1 LTVNGDLTL
10 TAGYL
15 NTQSNT
21 ITLGGNLS
29 GESSSKRVWGN
40 LGSTKSLALNQT
52 STFGNLGLSVTSG
65 GQAMGSTQVI
75 RHLGSGLTIGTANSI
90 LRQYEIHPTTNTGLS
105 ATLVVSYEDD
115 ELNGLTE
122 ANLKLYRKPTAGTY
136 TKQVASVVNADANTL
151 TMSNIVAFSD
161 WTASDNNAIL
171 PVTILSLTGKQIGKD
186 HLISWQVGTEVN
198 FAHYVVETSIDGKQ
212 FNEVGQVQGEGKKN
226 YQFSNL
232 QATSTY
238 YRLKLVDLDGSVEYS
253 PVIKIGSK
261 TDNKL
266 SFYPNPVKDQLTV
279 VLEANV
285 SAQLVNSI
293 GQVVWT
299 GSLEAGINTILVG
312 QFVQGVYSLVV
323 EGKGYQIIK

>member
-1 LTVNGDLTL
+1 
-10 TAGYL
+10 
-15 NTQSNT
+15 
-21 ITLGGNLS
+21 
-29 GESSSKRVWGN
+29 
-40 LGSTKSLALNQT
+40 
-52 STFGNLGLSVTSG
+52 
-65 GQAMGSTQVI
+65 
-75 RHLGSGLTIGTANSI
+75 
-90 LRQYEIHPTTNTGLS
+90 
-105 ATLVVSYEDD
+105 
-115 ELNGLTE
+115 
-122 ANLKLYRKPTAGTY
+122 
-136 TKQVASVVNADANTL
+136 VASVVNADANTL